1 MPVTEEQIRQGLA
14 TQARMNRTGT
24 LGDQKVL
31 YDDLYRYTVGF
42 LFGEIWNRPHL
53 SLRDRQLIT
62 LAANI
67 AQARPNGTQLHYKS
81 AKAVGITH
89 EEIMELIIHVGM
101 YGGWPCMSL
110 ACKQYAEVLAREKA
124 GEADAAAPAKKPA
137 RKRAPAKKKGAG
149 RRAAARGA

>member
-1 MPVTEEQIRQGLA
+1 MPVTEEDIQKGLA
-14 TQARMNRTGT
+14 TQARMNRKGT
-24 LGDQKVL
+24 LGDQRAL

-53 SLRDRQLIT
+53 SMRDRQLIT

-67 AQARPNGTQLHYKS
+67 ATARPNGTQLHYKS

-101 YGGWPCMSL
+101 YGGWPTMSL
-110 ACKQYAEVLAREKA
+110 ACKQYAEALAAEKA
-124 GEADAAAPAKKPA
+124 AEAVPEAPAKRPSRKKP
-137 RKRAPAKKKGAG
+137 
-149 RRAAARGA
+149 AAARKSRKKAAV

>member
-1 MPVTEEQIRQGLA
+1 MPVSDQQYEDGLKQMA
-14 TQARMNRTGT
+14 LMNRSGT
-24 LGDQKVL
+24 LRDQKAL
-31 YDDLYRYTVGF
+31 YEDLHRYTVGF
-42 LFGEIWNRPHL
+42 LFGEIWRRPHL

-81 AKAVGITH
+81 AKQVGISH

-110 ACKQYAEVLAREKA
+110 ACKQYAEVL
-124 GEADAAAPAKKPA
+124 EAETAAAAKAKPKKKARRKPA
-137 RKRAPAKKKGAG
+137 A
-149 RRAAARGA
+149 

>member
-1 MPVTEEQIRQGLA
+1 MPVTEEQIRLGLA
-14 TQARMNRTGT
+14 TQARMNRAGT
-24 LGDQKVL
+24 LGDQRAL

-53 SLRDRQLIT
+53 SMRDRQLIT

-67 AQARPNGTQLHYKS
+67 ATARPNGTQLHYKS

-101 YGGWPCMSL
+101 YGGWPTMSL
-110 ACKQYAEVLAREKA
+110 ACKQYAEVLAAEKVA
-124 GEADAAAPAKKPA
+124 ETTSARPAKQAP
-137 RKRAPAKKKGAG
+137 RKRRKRPAA
-149 RRAAARGA
+149 

>member
-1 MPVTEEQIRQGLA
+1 MPVTEEQIQLGLA
-14 TQARMNRTGT
+14 TQARMDRSGT
-24 LGDQKVL
+24 LGDQRAL

-53 SLRDRQLIT
+53 SMRDRQLIT

-101 YGGWPCMSL
+101 YGGWPTMSL
-110 ACKQYAEVLAREKA
+110 ACKQYAEVLAKEKA
-124 GEADAAAPAKKPA
+124 SESAAAPAKRTARKKAAAKKPA
-137 RKRAPAKKKGAG
+137 ARKARATPAG
-149 RRAAARGA
+149 

>member
-1 MPVTEEQIRQGLA
+1 MPVTEEQIRLGLA
-14 TQARMNRTGT
+14 MQARMNRTGT
-24 LGDQKVL
+24 LGDQRAL

-53 SLRDRQLIT
+53 SMRDRQLIT

-67 AQARPNGTQLHYKS
+67 ATARPNGTQLHYKS

-101 YGGWPCMSL
+101 YGGWPTMSL
-110 ACKQYAEVLAREKA
+110 ACKQYAEALANEKA
-124 GEADAAAPAKKPA
+124 AEIGAATPAKKASRKKTGA
-137 RKRAPAKKKGAG
+137 RRSRKKAV
-149 RRAAARGA
+149 A